1 MDDFKE
7 LFLISLGVTG
17 IGLGFVLVAYAAKT
31 LLF

>member
-7 LFLISLGVTG
+7 LFLILFGVTG
-17 IGLGFVLVAYAAKT
+17 IGLGFVFVAYVAKT